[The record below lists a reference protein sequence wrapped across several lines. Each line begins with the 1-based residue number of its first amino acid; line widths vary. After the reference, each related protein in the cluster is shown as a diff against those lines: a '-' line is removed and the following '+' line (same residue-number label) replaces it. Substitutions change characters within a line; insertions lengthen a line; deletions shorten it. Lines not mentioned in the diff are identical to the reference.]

1 VNNVYMSH
9 FTVTDVSGQ
18 QFFSY
23 EKFSRDSIQ
32 LAGAQVEPYRVWAT
46 SWEAK
51 EEGEG
56 TRVQATAPDGK
67 VEINLF
73 LRPSKPLVLQGER
86 GLSQKSAEIGN
97 ASYYYSMPRLATEG
111 AVTINGIVHQVQGE
125 SWLDREW
132 STSSLSDEQVGWDWF
147 ALHFEDGREL
157 MYYQLRL
164 ADGTIEPFSSGV
176 LIAPDGSTTPISRDD
191 IQIEVLNRWTSPHTQ
206 AAYPSHWKISVPKA
220 QLDLDITPLVADQE
234 LRVSVAYWEGAVQVQ
249 GQAAGQSVTG
259 KGYIELT
266 GYVDQVPSQV
276 ARP

>member
-1 VNNVYMSH
+1 
-9 FTVTDVSGQ
+9 
-18 QFFSY
+18 
-23 EKFSRDSIQ
+23 
-32 LAGAQVEPYRVWAT
+32 
-46 SWEAK
+46 
-51 EEGEG
+51 
-56 TRVQATAPDGK
+56 
-67 VEINLF
+67 
-73 LRPSKPLVLQGER
+73 
-86 GLSQKSAEIGN
+86 
-97 ASYYYSMPRLATEG
+97 
-111 AVTINGIVHQVQGE
+111 VHQVQGR

-132 STSSLSDEQVGWDWF
+132 STSSLGDEQVGWDWF
-147 ALHFEDGREL
+147 ALQFEDGREL

-191 IQIEVLNRWTSPHTQ
+191 IQIEVLDRWTSPHTQ
-206 AAYPSHWKISVPKA
+206 AAYPSHWKISIPKV